1 MILKFDSDTALI
13 LIDVQKGVD
22 DLEHWGGT
30 DAHRNNMDAE
40 TKMVTLLADFRNA
53 GRTTILT
60 QHNSREATSPLRL
73 SVSGGEFKEG
83 FEPHPCDIVIS
94 KDVNSS
100 FIGTNLELELT
111 RAGINRLVIGGLFTN
126 FCVETTVRMAGNM
139 GYDTYLVEDAC
150 STTNRVDADGT
161 IYPAD
166 LVHKVS
172 VANMNGEFC
181 TAISTQDALLLSKA
195 DAPHLN
201 RVQGNE

>member
-1 MILKFDSDTALI
+1 MIMKFNNDTALI

-22 DLEHWGGT
+22 DLEHWGGV
-30 DAHRNNMDAE
+30 DAHRNNIDAE
-40 TKMVTLLADFRNA
+40 TKMASLLADFRAA

-83 FEPHPCDIVIS
+83 FEPQPCDIVIA

-100 FIGTNLELELT
+100 FVGTNLELELT

-139 GYDTYLVEDAC
+139 GYDTYLAEDAC
-150 STTNRVDADGT
+150 STTTHVGADGT
-161 IYPAD
+161 VYPAD
-166 LVHKVS
+166 IVHKLS
-172 VANMNGEFC
+172 VANMHGEFC
-181 TAISTQDALLLSKA
+181 TAISTNDALLLSHA
-195 DAPHLN
+195 DAPHLD